1 MGEEK
6 MRKVVK
12 KLLTVAALVLV
23 LGGVVCCH
31 VHNEECG
38 YDEQTGKGCVYE
50 KKPLLSDRPFGE

>member
-1 MGEEK
+1 
-6 MRKVVK
+6 MREVAK
-12 KLLTVAALVLV
+12 KLLTVVALVLV

-50 KKPLLSDRPFGE
+50 REPLLSDRPFGE

>member
-6 MRKVVK
+6 MRKVAK
-12 KLLTVAALVLV
+12 KLLTAVALVLV

-38 YDEQTGKGCVYE
+38 YDEHTGKGCVYDLILLIE
-50 KKPLLSDRPFGE
+50 NKPSGD